1 MFDIGWSEMMFMVVL
16 AIVVVGPKELPTLM
30 RTVGR
35 WVAKAKQMSREFQH
49 NLEIVA
55 DEAQLKDI
63 QKELSADIKA
73 VKSMG
78 AEVAETKPASEKSA
92 ETVTDT
98 SPDTSSDTPM
108 TDKQ

>member
-1 MFDIGWSEMMFMVVL
+1 MFDIGWSEMMFMIVL
-16 AIVVVGPKELPTLM
+16 AIIVVGPKELPTLM

-35 WVAKAKQMSREFQH
+35 WIAKSKQMSREFQH

-78 AEVAETKPASEKSA
+78 VDAAEPKPANAKSA

-98 SPDTSSDTPM
+98 PTDTSK
-108 TDKQ
+108 TDNQ